1 MAKYYRNKE
10 NFIFDT
16 IVTLLVLL
24 VLAIC
29 LVPFIYILSASLSGS
44 KPLTNGEVFLW
55 PKEFNINA
63 YIKIFQYP
71 NFLRSY
77 GNTIFYTVSGTGI
90 SMVMTCLMAY
100 PLAHSKLKGHAFFM
114 KMVIITMFF
123 SGGLVPKY
131 LLMNSLKLVGT
142 RWSIVLPM
150 AINTFNL
157 IVLINFFK
165 TIPHE
170 LEEAALI
177 DGMGYFGIMRNIFIP
192 LSIPALATICLYYAV
207 YYWNDWFNALIYLKS
222 EQYPVMMILRNLVN
236 GTMQMD
242 TGSTATE
249 RDTVSIALK
258 SAVIITSSVPIIV
271 LYPFLSKYFVKGLT
285 IGGVKG

>member
-10 NFIFDT
+10 NYIFDT
-16 IVTLLVLL
+16 IVFLLVLF
-24 VLAIC
+24 VLAVC
-29 LVPFIYILSASLSGS
+29 LIPFIYILSASLSGA

-55 PKEFNINA
+55 PKDFTFNA
-63 YIKIFQYP
+63 YIKIFKYP
-71 NFLRSY
+71 NFMHAY
-77 GNTIFYTVSGTGI
+77 GNTIFYTVAGTAI
-90 SMVMTCLMAY
+90 CMVMTILMAF

-114 KMVIITMFF
+114 RLVIITMFF
-123 SGGLVPKY
+123 AGGLIPKY

-142 RWSIVLPM
+142 VWAIILPM

-165 TIPHE
+165 TIPIE

-192 LSIPALATICLYYAV
+192 LSIPALATITLYYAV
-207 YYWNDWFNALIYLKS
+207 YFWNDWFNALIYLKS
-222 EQYPVMMILRNLVN
+222 DQYPVMMILRNLVN

-242 TGSTATE
+242 VGSAATE

-258 SAVIITSSVPIIV
+258 SAVIITSSVPIVV

>member
-10 NFIFDT
+10 NIIFDT
-16 IVTLLVLL
+16 VVFLLVLL
-24 VLAIC
+24 VLAVC
-29 LVPFIYILSASLSGS
+29 LIPFIYILSASFSGS

-71 NFLRSY
+71 NFMRAY
-77 GNTIFYTVSGTGI
+77 GNTIFYTVAGTMI
-90 SMVMTCLMAY
+90 CMVMTCLMAF
-100 PLAHSKLKGHAFFM
+100 PLAHERLRGHGFFM
-114 KMVIITMFF
+114 KMVIVTMFF
-123 SGGLVPKY
+123 SGGLIPKY

-142 RWSIVLPM
+142 VWSIILPM

-165 TIPHE
+165 TIPTE

-177 DGMGYFGIMRNIFIP
+177 DGMGYFGIMRSIFIP
-192 LSIPALATICLYYAV
+192 LSIPALATITLYYAV
-207 YYWNDWFNALIYLKS
+207 YFWNDWFNALIYLKS

-242 TGSTATE
+242 SGSTATE

-258 SAVIITSSVPIIV
+258 SAVIITSSVPIVI

>member
-16 IVTLLVLL
+16 IVTLLVIF
-24 VLAIC
+24 VLAVC
-29 LVPFIYILSASLSGS
+29 LIPFLYILSASLSGA

-55 PKEFNINA
+55 PKEFTFNA
-63 YIKIFQYP
+63 YVKIIQYP
-71 NFLRSY
+71 NFLRAY
-77 GNTIFYTVSGTGI
+77 GNTIFYTVSGTAI
-90 SMVMTCLMAY
+90 CMVMTCLMAF

-123 SGGLVPKY
+123 AGGLVPKY
-131 LLMNSLKLVGT
+131 LLMNTLKLVGT

-192 LSIPALATICLYYAV
+192 LSVPALATITLYYAV
-207 YYWNDWFNALIYLKS
+207 YFWNDWFNALIYLKS

-236 GTMQMD
+236 GTMQME
-242 TGSTATE
+242 TGSAVTE

>member
-1 MAKYYRNKE
+1 
-10 NFIFDT
+10 
-16 IVTLLVLL
+16 
-24 VLAIC
+24 
-29 LVPFIYILSASLSGS
+29 
-44 KPLTNGEVFLW
+44 
-55 PKEFNINA
+55 
-63 YIKIFQYP
+63 
-71 NFLRSY
+71 
-77 GNTIFYTVSGTGI
+77 
-90 SMVMTCLMAY
+90 MVMTCLMAY
-100 PLAHSKLKGHAFFM
+100 PLAHTRLKGHTFFM
-114 KMVIITMFF
+114 KLVIITMFF

-131 LLMNSLKLVGT
+131 LLMNNLHLVGT

-207 YYWNDWFNALIYLKS
+207 YFWNDWFNALIYLKS

-236 GTMQMD
+236 GTLQVD
-242 TGSTATE
+242 SGNTASE

>member
-1 MAKYYRNKE
+1 MSKHYRNTE
-10 NFIFDT
+10 NNIFDA
-16 IVTLLVLL
+16 IVYLLVIF
-24 VLAIC
+24 VLAVC
-29 LVPFIYILSASLSGS
+29 LIPFIYILSASLSGA
-44 KPLTNGEVFLW
+44 KPLPNGEVFLW
-55 PKEFNINA
+55 PKAFTINA

-71 NFLRSY
+71 NFLRAY
-77 GNTIFYTVSGTGI
+77 GNTIFYTIAGTGI
-90 SMVMTCLMAY
+90 CMVMTCLMAY
-100 PLAHSKLKGHAFFM
+100 PLAHSRLKGHVFFM
-114 KMVIITMFF
+114 KLVIVTMFF
-123 SGGLVPKY
+123 SGGLIPKY

-165 TIPHE
+165 SIPHE

-177 DGMGYFGIMRNIFIP
+177 DGMGYFGILRNIFIP
-192 LSIPALATICLYYAV
+192 LSVPALATICLYYAV
-207 YYWNDWFNALIYLKS
+207 YFWNDWFNALIYLKS

-242 TGSTATE
+242 VGNASSE

-258 SAVIITSSVPIIV
+258 SAVIITSSVPIVV

>member
-10 NFIFDT
+10 NLFFDT
-16 IVTLLVLL
+16 IVFLMVLL
-24 VLAIC
+24 VLAVC
-29 LVPFIYILSASLSGS
+29 LIPFIYILSASLSGS

-55 PKEFNINA
+55 PKEFTLNA
-63 YIKIFQYP
+63 YFKIFEYP
-71 NFLRSY
+71 NFLRAY
-77 GNTIFYTVSGTGI
+77 GNTIYYTVAGTAI
-90 SMVMTCLMAY
+90 SMVMTCLMAF
-100 PLAHSKLKGHAFFM
+100 PLAHSKLKGHSFFM
-114 KMVIITMFF
+114 KLVIVTMFF
-123 SGGLVPKY
+123 SGGLIPKY

-142 RWSIVLPM
+142 VWAIILPT

-165 TIPHE
+165 TIPTE

-177 DGMGYFGIMRNIFIP
+177 DGMGYFGILRNIFIP
-192 LSIPALATICLYYAV
+192 LSIPAMATICLYYAV
-207 YYWNDWFNALIYLKS
+207 YFWNDWFNALIYLKS

-242 TGSTATE
+242 SGNTATE
-249 RDTVSIALK
+249 RSTVSIALK
-258 SAVIITSSVPIIV
+258 SAVIITSSVPIVV

>member
-1 MAKYYRNKE
+1 MAKHYRNKE

-16 IVTLLVLL
+16 IVYLLVLF
-24 VLAIC
+24 VLAVC
-29 LVPFIYILSASLSGS
+29 LIPFIYILSASLSGP

-55 PKEFNINA
+55 PKDFTINA

-71 NFLRSY
+71 NFLSAY
-77 GNTIFYTVSGTGI
+77 GNTIYYTVVGTGI
-90 SMVMTCLMAY
+90 CMVMTCLMAF
-100 PLAHSKLKGHAFFM
+100 PLAHSKLKGHGFFM
-114 KMVIITMFF
+114 KLVIVTMFF
-123 SGGLVPKY
+123 AGGMIPKY
-131 LLMNSLKLVGT
+131 LLMNSLHLVGT
-142 RWSIVLPM
+142 VWAIILPM

-192 LSIPALATICLYYAV
+192 LSIPALATITLYYAV
-207 YYWNDWFNALIYLKS
+207 YFWNDWFNALIYLKS
-222 EQYPVMMILRNLVN
+222 DQYPVMMILRNLVN
-236 GTMQMD
+236 GTMEMD
-242 TGSTATE
+242 VGSASSE

-258 SAVIITSSVPIIV
+258 SAVIITSSVPIVV

>member
-10 NFIFDT
+10 NIVFDT
-16 IVTLLVLL
+16 IVHLIVLL
-24 VLAIC
+24 ALAVC
-29 LVPFIYILSASLSGS
+29 LIPFIYILSASLSGS

-55 PKEFNINA
+55 PKEFTFNA
-63 YIKIFQYP
+63 YFKIFEYP
-71 NFLRSY
+71 NFLSAY
-77 GNTIFYTVSGTGI
+77 GNTIFYTISGTCL
-90 SMVMTCLMAY
+90 SMVMTILMAF
-100 PLAHSKLKGHAFFM
+100 PLAHSKLKGHGIFM
-114 KMVIITMFF
+114 KMVIVTMFF
-123 SGGLVPKY
+123 AGGLIPKY
-131 LLMNSLKLVGT
+131 LLMNSLHLVGT
-142 RWSIVLPM
+142 VWAIILPM

-165 TIPHE
+165 TIPYE

-192 LSIPALATICLYYAV
+192 LSIPALATITLYYAV
-207 YYWNDWFNALIYLKS
+207 YFWNDWFNALIYLKS

-242 TGSTATE
+242 TGSAVTE

>member
-16 IVTLLVLL
+16 VVFLLVLF
-24 VLAIC
+24 VLAVC
-29 LVPFIYILSASLSGS
+29 LIPFIYILSASFSGA

-55 PKEFNINA
+55 PKDFTINA
-63 YIKIFQYP
+63 YIKIIQYP
-71 NFLRSY
+71 NFLHAY
-77 GNTIFYTVSGTGI
+77 GNTIFYTVAGTAI
-90 SMVMTCLMAY
+90 CMIMTCLMAF
-100 PLAHSKLKGHAFFM
+100 PLAHTKLKGHQIFM
-114 KMVIITMFF
+114 KMVIVTMFF
-123 SGGLVPKY
+123 AGGLVPKY

-142 RWSIVLPM
+142 VWSILLPM

-165 TIPHE
+165 TIPYE

-177 DGMGYFGIMRNIFIP
+177 DGMGYFGILRNIFIP
-192 LSIPALATICLYYAV
+192 LSVPALATITLYYAV
-207 YYWNDWFNALIYLKS
+207 YFWNDWFNALIYLKS
-222 EQYPVMMILRNLVN
+222 DQYPVMMILRNLVN

-242 TGSTATE
+242 VGSAVTE

-258 SAVIITSSVPIIV
+258 SAVIITSSVPIVV